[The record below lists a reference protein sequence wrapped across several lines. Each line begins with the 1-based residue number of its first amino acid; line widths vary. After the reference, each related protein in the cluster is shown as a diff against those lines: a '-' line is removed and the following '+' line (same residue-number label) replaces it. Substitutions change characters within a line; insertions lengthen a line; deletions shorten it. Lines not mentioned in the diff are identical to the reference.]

1 MFVRETKSDEKIKA
15 EPLELNPA
23 PGHIEAGNLKQISK
37 HNSYT
42 VYNIAYFVNNVKWFF
57 LFPIDKFY
65 RRFYI
70 SRGL

>member
-23 PGHIEAGNLKQISK
+23 PGLSEAGNLKQISK

-42 VYNIAYFVNNVKWFF
+42 KYNISYFADNVKPFF
-57 LFPIDKFY
+57 
-65 RRFYI
+65 
-70 SRGL
+70 